1 MAKVMF
7 APKRGR
13 SPSRRKGATEKD
25 GSQFLRSG
33 GDKLLLSSIGDKN
46 LVQDNVL
53 FVRVGGDKLLN
64 ASMGLDQSSEAS
76 VKKG

>member
-1 MAKVMF
+1 M
-7 APKRGR
+7 
-13 SPSRRKGATEKD
+13 
-25 GSQFLRSG
+25 
-33 GDKLLLSSIGDKN
+33 SSIGDKN

-64 ASMGLDQSSEAS
+64 ATMGLDQSSEAS